1 MEETEELGES
11 SSIENLNRL
20 VAWFGKFHSC
30 IVAFSAGVDSSLL
43 AYAAKNA
50 LGTRAYA
57 VTSLS
62 PAFAASEHEEARKIA
77 GEIGIELIEV
87 RQDDLGDPGYVR
99 NDVSRC
105 YFCRTSLVQAI
116 WPIVQKLSVEVC
128 VDGTHLDDLGKPRP
142 GVKALR
148 ENGFRAPLAELGFR
162 KETIREMARY
172 SGLSN
177 WNRPSEAC
185 LSSRIAYGQSINMDS
200 LDRIEKAER
209 IVRRITNACIVRV
222 RTIKNDAV
230 VEVDKPSLPITF
242 RYFDAIENKL
252 RQLGYEKVSIDS
264 EGYVSGKM
272 LELFV
277 SSTER

>member
-1 MEETEELGES
+1 MEQS
-11 SSIENLNRL
+11 SSRENLERL
-20 VAWFGKFHSC
+20 IGWFGKFRSC

-43 AYAAKNA
+43 AYAAKCA
-50 LGTRAYA
+50 LECRAYA

-62 PAFAASEHEEARKIA
+62 PAFAVSEQEKARKIA
-77 GEIGIELIEV
+77 EEIGIELIEV
-87 RQDDLGDPGYVR
+87 YQDDLQDPSYIR

-105 YFCRTSLVQAI
+105 YFCRTNLVQAI
-116 WPIVQKLSVEVC
+116 TPIVQKLSVEVC

-148 ENGFRAPLAELGFR
+148 EKGFRAPLVELGFG
-162 KETIREMARY
+162 KEAIREMARY

-177 WNRPSEAC
+177 WNWPSEAC
-185 LSSRIAYGQSINMDS
+185 LSSRIAYGHSIDLET
-200 LDRIEKAER
+200 LDRIEKAEQ
-209 IVRRITNACIVRV
+209 IVKGITNADIVRV
-222 RTIKNDAV
+222 RTIGKDAV
-230 VEVDKPSLPITF
+230 VEVDKQSVAVAFRSLN
-242 RYFDAIENKL
+242 AIDSKL
-252 RQLGYEKVSIDS
+252 RKLGYEKISIDP